1 MDFPRNSNFWL
12 WIGQTQ
18 KNYPRQIISFVRW
31 ISYREEGAVHRSFPQ
46 TSAFPRAWPDQP
58 HFHLLACLVQGW
70 THLTLT
76 TPCII
81 FFFSSLWCLSHSGD
95 ARYECSILPV
105 ITLEGSKTSQHLGW
119 YWRLGS
125 GTQACTQVSLAAAAA
140 AGFTRMQLRGRARSF
155 LGARATSPFW
165 CWSRVLGAGTEPI
178 SAVSVESYT
187 FDVSPT
193 SDYNHA
199 YYSLSLYSMAD
210 KPSSFTCFCLISFDF
225 SNVPMGYDFLK
236 NLHFCSKKKKKNW
249 NTLYLLT
256 PFFLMVTTFLSLS
269 CVRTCSNCVR

>member
-1 MDFPRNSNFWL
+1 MDFLQGGRGCSSEFPPNL
-12 WIGQTQ
+12 C
-18 KNYPRQIISFVRW
+18 
-31 ISYREEGAVHRSFPQ
+31 FPQ
-46 TSAFPRAWPDQP
+46 SLAWPTTLSSVGLSGSGVDPP
-58 HFHLLACLVQGW
+58 HFDNSLYH
-70 THLTLT
+70 
-76 TPCII
+76 